1 MSEAEQASAPSSTK
15 EPKVIKRYT
24 NRKLYDTV
32 ESRYVTLDEIAAMIK
47 EGVEVRIVD
56 NRTKE
61 DLTSVTLA
69 QIIFEEEKKKNQ
81 MPLAV
86 LREIIRHPG
95 ESITGFIQKEVTPRV
110 ASIREEA
117 ESRLDKLLR
126 RDDKREEGKEGAPPS
141 EEQAGPPPA
150 EPTEP
155 SASPSLNPAELIK
168 ASQRAFEEFQR
179 KIDERV
185 KQVVEGL
192 TGNLP
197 ALGRDMATLT
207 QRLEELEKK
216 LDAIEQQKKS

>member
-1 MSEAEQASAPSSTK
+1 MSEPEQAGVPSK

-47 EGVEVRIVD
+47 EGVEVQIVD

-69 QIIFEEEKKKNQ
+69 QIIFEEEKKRNR
-81 MPLAV
+81 MPLTV

-95 ESITGFIQKEVTPRV
+95 ESLTDFIQKAVTPRV

-126 RDDKREEGKEGAPPS
+126 REDRQEGEPS
-141 EEQAGPPPA
+141 PEQQPAEQAQPEEAANAAAGPGGA
-150 EPTEP
+150 
-155 SASPSLNPAELIK
+155 AELLK
-168 ASQRAFEEFQR
+168 ASQRALEDWQR

-185 KQVVEGL
+185 KHVVENL
-192 TGNLP
+192 AGNLP
-197 ALGRDMATLT
+197 ALGRDMAVLT
-207 QRLEELEKK
+207 QRLAELEKK
-216 LDAIEQQKKS
+216 LDELEKKSPPNPQ

>member
-1 MSEAEQASAPSSTK
+1 MSEAEQAGAPSK
-15 EPKVIKRYT
+15 EPKIIKRYT

-47 EGVEVRIVD
+47 EGTEVRIVD

-81 MPLAV
+81 MPLSV

-95 ESITGFIQKEVTPRV
+95 ESISGFIQKEVAPRV
-110 ASIREEA
+110 VSIREEA

-126 RDDKREEGKEGAPPS
+126 RDEVTGKAVGAP
-141 EEQAGPPPA
+141 EEEPQQA
-150 EPTEP
+150 P
-155 SASPSLNPAELIK
+155 SADASAAGLNPADLLK
-168 ASQRAFEEFQR
+168 ASQRAFEDWQR

-185 KQVVEGL
+185 KHVVENL

-197 ALGRDMATLT
+197 ALGRDMASLT

-216 LDAIEQQKKS
+216 LEQVEQQKKQ

>member
-1 MSEAEQASAPSSTK
+1 MSEAEQASAPGGK

-95 ESITGFIQKEVTPRV
+95 ESISGFIQKEVTPRV
-110 ASIREEA
+110 ASIREGA
-117 ESRLDKLLR
+117 EQRLDKLLG
-126 RDDKREEGKEGAPPS
+126 REERRADEAAAPEPTEG
-141 EEQAGPPPA
+141 EQPPPA
-150 EPTEP
+150 PAK
-155 SASPSLNPAELIK
+155 ASLSPAELLK
-168 ASQRAFEEFQR
+168 ASQRAFEEWQQ

-185 KQVVEGL
+185 KNAVEGL

-197 ALGRDMATLT
+197 ALGRDMQALM

-216 LDAIEQQKKS
+216 IAELEQQQKP

>member
-1 MSEAEQASAPSSTK
+1 MSEAEQAGAPSK
-15 EPKVIKRYT
+15 EPKIIKRYT

-47 EGVEVRIVD
+47 EGTEVRIVD

-81 MPLAV
+81 MPLSV

-95 ESITGFIQKEVTPRV
+95 ESISGFIQKEVSPRV

-126 RDDKREEGKEGAPPS
+126 RDENAPRAEGEPEAPVAAA
-141 EEQAGPPPA
+141 EDTAAADTAAAAGLSPA
-150 EPTEP
+150 D
-155 SASPSLNPAELIK
+155 LLK
-168 ASQRAFEEFQR
+168 ASQRAFEEWQR
-179 KIDERV
+179 RIDERV
-185 KQVVEGL
+185 KHVVENL

-197 ALGRDMATLT
+197 ALGRDMASLT
-207 QRLEELEKK
+207 QRLDELEKK
-216 LDAIEQQKKS
+216 LEQAEQQKGPPTQE

>member
-1 MSEAEQASAPSSTK
+1 MSEAEQAGAPSK
-15 EPKVIKRYT
+15 EPKIIKRYT

-47 EGVEVRIVD
+47 EGTEVRIVD

-81 MPLAV
+81 MPLSV

-95 ESITGFIQKEVTPRV
+95 ESISGFIQKEVTPRV

-117 ESRLDKLLR
+117 ESRIDKLLR
-126 RDDKREEGKEGAPPS
+126 RDEGRRPEDAPVEAAAAEVPAPS
-141 EEQAGPPPA
+141 VSDA
-150 EPTEP
+150 EA
-155 SASPSLNPAELIK
+155 SAASLNPADLLK
-168 ASQRAFEEFQR
+168 ASQRAFEDWQR

-185 KQVVEGL
+185 KHVVENL

-197 ALGRDMATLT
+197 ALGRDMQSLS

-216 LDAIEQQKKS
+216 LESLEKKDSGQP

>member
-1 MSEAEQASAPSSTK
+1 MSEPEQAGVPSK

-47 EGVEVRIVD
+47 EGVEVQIVD

-69 QIIFEEEKKKNQ
+69 QIIFEEEKKRNR
-81 MPLAV
+81 MPLTV

-95 ESITGFIQKEVTPRV
+95 ESLTDFIQKAVTPRV

-126 RDDKREEGKEGAPPS
+126 REDKQEGEPTPAEQPAEQQPPEEATNAA
-141 EEQAGPPPA
+141 AGPGGA
-150 EPTEP
+150 
-155 SASPSLNPAELIK
+155 AELLK
-168 ASQRAFEEFQR
+168 ASQRALEDWQR

-185 KQVVEGL
+185 KHVVENL
-192 TGNLP
+192 AGNLP
-197 ALGRDMATLT
+197 ALGRDMAVLT
-207 QRLEELEKK
+207 QRLAELEKK
-216 LDAIEQQKKS
+216 LDELEKKSPQNPQ

>member
-1 MSEAEQASAPSSTK
+1 MSEAEQASAPNK

-81 MPLAV
+81 MPLSV

-95 ESITGFIQKEVTPRV
+95 ESLSGFIQKEVTPRV

-126 RDDKREEGKEGAPPS
+126 RDEKRGEEGVVEA
-141 EEQAGPPPA
+141 PA
-150 EPTEP
+150 EPEP
-155 SASPSLNPAELIK
+155 EPAASPSLSPAELLK
-168 ASQRAFEEFQR
+168 ASQRAFEEWQR

-185 KQVVEGL
+185 KHVVENL

-197 ALGRDMATLT
+197 ALGRDMQALT

-216 LDAIEQQKKS
+216 LQEVEQQKPPPEQQQP

>member
-1 MSEAEQASAPSSTK
+1 MSEAEQASAPSNK

-95 ESITGFIQKEVTPRV
+95 ESISGFIQKEVTPRV

-126 RDDKREEGKEGAPPS
+126 RDEKRGDEARAPEEGQPAQQEPEAEAPA
-141 EEQAGPPPA
+141 AGGPGI
-150 EPTEP
+150 
-155 SASPSLNPAELIK
+155 NPAELLK
-168 ASQRAFEEFQR
+168 ASQRAFEEWQR

-185 KQVVEGL
+185 KHVVEGL

-216 LDAIEQQKKS
+216 LDELEKQKKS

>member
-1 MSEAEQASAPSSTK
+1 MNEAEHSSAPGGK

-47 EGVEVRIVD
+47 EGVEVRIID

-95 ESITGFIQKEVTPRV
+95 ESISGFIQKEVTPRV
-110 ASIREEA
+110 ASIREGA
-117 ESRLDKLLR
+117 EQRLDKLLGR
-126 RDDKREEGKEGAPPS
+126 EDKRPDEAAPQELKEG
-141 EEQAGPPPA
+141 EQPPA
-150 EPTEP
+150 APAK
-155 SASPSLNPAELIK
+155 ASLSPAELLK
-168 ASQRAFEEFQR
+168 ASQRAFEEWQQ

-185 KQVVEGL
+185 KNAVEGL

-197 ALGRDMATLT
+197 ALGRDMQALM

-216 LDAIEQQKKS
+216 IAELEQQQKP

>member
-1 MSEAEQASAPSSTK
+1 MSEAEQAGAPSK
-15 EPKVIKRYT
+15 EPKIIKRYT

-47 EGVEVRIVD
+47 EGTEVRIVD

-81 MPLAV
+81 MPLSV

-95 ESITGFIQKEVTPRV
+95 ESISGFIQKEVSPRV

-126 RDDKREEGKEGAPPS
+126 RDENAPRAEGEAEE
-141 EEQAGPPPA
+141 PPA
-150 EPTEP
+150 AAAPADATD
-155 SASPSLNPAELIK
+155 AAGLSPADLLK
-168 ASQRAFEEFQR
+168 ASQRAFEEWQR
-179 KIDERV
+179 RIDERV
-185 KQVVEGL
+185 KHVVENL

-207 QRLEELEKK
+207 QRLEDLEKK
-216 LDAIEQQKKS
+216 LAEVEQQKQPPKPE

>member
-1 MSEAEQASAPSSTK
+1 MSEAEQAGAPSK
-15 EPKVIKRYT
+15 EPKIIKRYT

-47 EGVEVRIVD
+47 EGTEVRIVD

-81 MPLAV
+81 MPLSV

-95 ESITGFIQKEVTPRV
+95 ESISGFIQKEVTPRV

-126 RDDKREEGKEGAPPS
+126 REDATKTPAP
-141 EEQAGPPPA
+141 EQPA
-150 EPTEP
+150 EEP
-155 SASPSLNPAELIK
+155 QQATDAASAGGLSPADLLK
-168 ASQRAFEEFQR
+168 ASQRAFEDWQR

-185 KQVVEGL
+185 KHVVENL

-197 ALGRDMATLT
+197 ALGRDMQSLN

-216 LDAIEQQKKS
+216 LEQMEQQKKE

>member
-1 MSEAEQASAPSSTK
+1 MSEAEQASAPGGK

-95 ESITGFIQKEVTPRV
+95 ESISGFIQKEVTPRV
-110 ASIREEA
+110 ASIREGA
-117 ESRLDKLLR
+117 EQRLEKLLGR
-126 RDDKREEGKEGAPPS
+126 EDKRPDEATAQSQTEPEPPPPPPS
-141 EEQAGPPPA
+141 AK
-150 EPTEP
+150 
-155 SASPSLNPAELIK
+155 PSLSPAELLK
-168 ASQRAFEEFQR
+168 ASQRAFEEWQQ

-185 KQVVEGL
+185 KNAVEGL

-197 ALGRDMATLT
+197 ALGRDMQALM

-216 LDAIEQQKKS
+216 IAELEQQQKP

>member
-1 MSEAEQASAPSSTK
+1 MSEAEQAGAPSK
-15 EPKVIKRYT
+15 EPKIIKRYT

-47 EGVEVRIVD
+47 EGTEVRIVD

-81 MPLAV
+81 MPLSV

-95 ESITGFIQKEVTPRV
+95 ESISGFIQKEVTPRV

-126 RDDKREEGKEGAPPS
+126 RDESTGKTDAPAAEEPAASAATPDTAGA
-141 EEQAGPPPA
+141 AG
-150 EPTEP
+150 
-155 SASPSLNPAELIK
+155 LNPADLLK
-168 ASQRAFEEFQR
+168 ASQRAFEDWQR

-185 KQVVEGL
+185 KHVVENL

-197 ALGRDMATLT
+197 ALGRDMASLT

-216 LDAIEQQKKS
+216 LEQVEQQKKQ